1 MQSMTGFGSGRSEG
15 DGWLAEAELRSVN
28 HRFLDIVI
36 RGPRVAPA
44 LEDEARKQIRGVIF
58 RGHVT
63 VSLNCREISGK
74 RNLIALDKDLALSYD
89 KCLRDLAQEL
99 RVVYQPD
106 IWRLAFLP
114 DLWRAEETA
123 DAQPPPAL
131 AAEALAQ
138 ALTALVAARAAEGAN
153 IARDLRARLALIR
166 NYTLSLRERAP
177 AVAEAYRARLG
188 ERMTELMGGGADEQ
202 RLAAEAALFA
212 DKADITEETVRL
224 LSHADQFETALAAE
238 EPVGRRLDFLLQEIG
253 REVNTIGSKAND
265 ALITRIVVD
274 GKCELEKMREQVQN
288 LE

>member
-1 MQSMTGFGSGRSEG
+1 MQSMTGFGAGRSEG
-15 DGWLAEAELRSVN
+15 EGWLAEAELRSVN

-44 LEDEARKQIRGVIF
+44 LEEEARKQIRGVIF

-74 RNLIALDKDLALSYD
+74 RNLIALDKDLALAYD

-106 IWRLAFLP
+106 LWRLVSLP
-114 DLWRAEETA
+114 DVWRAEETA

-131 AAEALAQ
+131 VAEALTQ
-138 ALTALVAARAAEGAN
+138 ALAALVAARAAEGAS

-166 NYTLSLRERAP
+166 NYALSVRERAP

-188 ERMTELMGGGADEQ
+188 ERMTELMGGGADQ

-224 LSHADQFETALAAE
+224 LSHADQFETALAAA

-265 ALITRIVVD
+265 ALITRVVVD